1 MSERSLAKNTAFYSI
16 ALALQKVLSFGFFII
31 LARSL
36 GVAGQGRFTFALS
49 FASLFAIFIDLGL
62 SQILIRET
70 ARDKKKAE
78 KYLASILGFKLIISL
93 IIYLAIVATVNLMG
107 YPEATKA
114 LVYVAGLVM
123 LVDSWT
129 LNVYS
134 IIRGSQNLAFESI
147 GTIGNQL
154 IVLIFGGALLLLKAD
169 PILVMSAY
177 LLSSLANLIWA
188 SYSMAKSFAV
198 KVRISFDWRL
208 IKKLLAL
215 SLPFAV
221 AGIFSR
227 IFSSADIVILSKLS
241 GDHAVGIYSAAFKVA
256 FALQFAALAF
266 SASLYPAF
274 SSYWAHSRENLAK
287 LFTKSMFWLMFLA
300 GPIVFGVIAIAN
312 PAIPTV
318 FGQSYSASVLPL
330 QILMASMLFVF
341 LCFPIGAMLNACD
354 KQTRHTV
361 NLGVTAVVS
370 VVFNL
375 TLIPFLSYNGAAIA
389 NLLSYIVLFIMG
401 LVVVNKIIDYDKKY
415 LLWAGIK
422 IFFACVVMFVI
433 TWVVKVETNFVLA
446 IIIAIAVYV
455 GMGYLLKLFSVKSIL
470 EFVGTL
476 RKRPNTNQIESDI
489 I

>member
-16 ALALQKVLSFGFFII
+16 ALALQKVFSFVFFII

-36 GVAGQGRFTFALS
+36 GVSGQGRFTFALS

-78 KYLASILGFKLIISL
+78 KYLAGILGCKLIVSL
-93 IIYLAIVATVNLMG
+93 LVYAAIVLVVNLLG
-107 YPEATKA
+107 YSEPAKA

-129 LNVYS
+129 INIYS
-134 IIRGSQNLAFESI
+134 IIRGSQNLVYESI

-154 IVLIFGGALLLLKAD
+154 IVLIFGGVLLVLKAD

-177 LLSSLANLIWA
+177 LISSLANLLWA
-188 SYSMAKSFAV
+188 SYNLAKSFAV
-198 KVRISFDWRL
+198 KVRIAFDWPL
-208 IKKLLAL
+208 TKKLLAL

-227 IFSSADIVILSKLS
+227 VFSSADIVILSKLS
-241 GDHAVGIYSAAFKVA
+241 GDHAVGIYSAAFKAA

-274 SSYWAHSRENLAK
+274 SSYWAHSRKNLAK

-300 GPIVFGVIAIAN
+300 GPIVFGVIAIAD
-312 PAIPTV
+312 PAIPAV
-318 FGQSYSASVLPL
+318 FGESYAASVLPL

-354 KQTRHTV
+354 KQSRHTV
-361 NLGVTAVVS
+361 NLGITAIIS
-370 VVFNL
+370 VIANL
-375 TLIPFLSYNGAAIA
+375 ALIPFFSYNGAAIA
-389 NLLSYIVLFIMG
+389 NLLSYIVLFVLG
-401 LVVVNKIIDYDKKY
+401 LAVVNKIIDYDKKY
-415 LLWAGIK
+415 LLWSGIK
-422 IFFACVVMFVI
+422 IIFACVVMFI
-433 TWVVKVETNFVLA
+433 IAWAVKVRFNFVFA
-446 IIIAIAVYV
+446 IVAGSGVYV
-455 GMGYLLKLFSVKSIL
+455 LLAYLLKLFSVKSVW
-470 EFVGTL
+470 EFIGSL
-476 RKRPNTNQIESDI
+476 KKRPSDKI
-489 I
+489 AIDEIV